1 MYPNSFKSIV
11 LLYEKGK
18 ETSHVAE
25 MFNCSKSSIYAWKK
39 DQSIQRMQRKKNI
52 ILNVEGRLLDRFPN
66 TEKKSELKIT
76 TEGTYSLSGWKDAN
90 LTSKLIKKYMK
101 TANLTIT
108 DGTANVGGNVISFA
122 NVFTKVNAVEINKTN
137 FKVLQHNIKNVY
149 GLDNVRLHHDDYTK
163 IFQKLQQDVVFL
175 DAPWGGVDYKKHE
188 SLDLTLSG
196 MKISHWCGLLNKYCK
211 LIVLKVPINFNK
223 SEIKYKKEY
232 KLKKYNLLFV

>member
-163 IFQKLQQDVVFL
+163 IFQKLQC
-175 DAPWGGVDYKKHE
+175 P
-188 SLDLTLSG
+188 
-196 MKISHWCGLLNKYCK
+196 
-211 LIVLKVPINFNK
+211 
-223 SEIKYKKEY
+223 
-232 KLKKYNLLFV
+232 